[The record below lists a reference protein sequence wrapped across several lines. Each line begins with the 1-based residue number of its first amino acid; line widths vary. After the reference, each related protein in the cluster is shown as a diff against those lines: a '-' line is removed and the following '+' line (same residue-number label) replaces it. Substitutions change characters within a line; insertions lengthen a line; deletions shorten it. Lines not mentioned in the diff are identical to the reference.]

1 MPPEFILAVDQGT
14 TNTKALLVDRGGR
27 AVFQA
32 STPLDLLHPQ
42 AGFVEQDA
50 AAIWGS
56 VRRVMLECAAHAR
69 SIGGSMAGIS
79 ISNQRETAVAWR
91 RGSEP
96 IAYGH
101 AVSWQCR
108 RSAEV
113 CDGLVAKHEFIRE
126 TTGLPVD
133 PLATAGKWT
142 WMLEHDVSLR
152 EAVERG
158 QACLGNV
165 DAWLLANLTGGKVH
179 ATDHSN
185 ASRTAL
191 FDLARLQWSDELL
204 GLFGIQ
210 QHEALPEVMPS
221 ASLFGVCTTIEEFK
235 GVPIVAMIGD
245 SHAALF
251 GHGSYGA
258 GAVKATYGTGSS
270 LMMLTESL
278 PGPSA
283 SLARTIAWS
292 RGSEVAFALE
302 GNIAMTG
309 SAVAWV
315 GEFLGL
321 ADPVE
326 GAVALAASVN
336 DSAGLMFVPGMVG
349 LGAPYWDSEAR
360 GVVAN
365 LERSHKAAHLAR
377 AAVDSIAFQVGDVLF
392 AMEAASGI
400 VVPELRVDGG
410 ATRNDTLM
418 QFQADVIHKPVLR
431 SHSELLSALGA
442 AWLGGLTLGWW
453 ASIDEI
459 ETLSHVGDRFEP
471 AMTTACAAARYED
484 WKVAVAKARLREPVG
499 AAA

>member
-1 MPPEFILAVDQGT
+1 MSRNEGEFDAFRGDIDAAERRIAREIEPGARALVVAVLVFVLIGSFVLPHTGDVRGWDVLFSTHGAGKAAIALPSRVFTWLALVFGVGFSML
-14 TNTKALLVDRGGR
+14 ALL
-27 AVFQA
+27 
-32 STPLDLLHPQ
+32 T
-42 AGFVEQDA
+42 
-50 AAIWGS
+50 
-56 VRRVMLECAAHAR
+56 RRWAL
-69 SIGGSMAGIS
+69 
-79 ISNQRETAVAWR
+79 AW
-91 RGSEP
+91 
-96 IAYGH
+96 
-101 AVSWQCR
+101 
-108 RSAEV
+108 
-113 CDGLVAKHEFIRE
+113 
-126 TTGLPVD
+126 
-133 PLATAGKWT
+133 
-142 WMLEHDVSLR
+142 
-152 EAVERG
+152 
-158 QACLGNV
+158 
-165 DAWLLANLTGGKVH
+165 
-179 ATDHSN
+179 
-185 ASRTAL
+185 
-191 FDLARLQWSDELL
+191 
-204 GLFGIQ
+204 
-210 QHEALPEVMPS
+210 
-221 ASLFGVCTTIEEFK
+221 
-235 GVPIVAMIGD
+235 
-245 SHAALF
+245 
-251 GHGSYGA
+251 
-258 GAVKATYGTGSS
+258 
-270 LMMLTESL
+270 
-278 PGPSA
+278 
-283 SLARTIAWS
+283 
-292 RGSEVAFALE
+292 
-302 GNIAMTG
+302 IAMAG

-349 LGAPYWDSEAR
+349 LGAPYWDSKAR